1 MSVFGLYSEYYD
13 LLYSD
18 KDYEGEARYVGDL
31 IRGNAPKAKSVL
43 ELGCGTGAHA
53 GLLAQQ
59 GYAVTGID
67 MSQIMLDKAIDRKA
81 RLDTDAASR
90 LDFQQGDARTY
101 RSDQNFDVVISLFH
115 VFSYQN
121 TNDDLLA
128 TFETAAQHLR
138 PGGILIFDYW
148 YGPSVLTQR
157 PEVRIKRLENDRCK
171 VLRIAEPEIF
181 TTRNLVNVNY
191 WMLIDS
197 LVDGRT
203 ERITETHTMRYLF
216 IPEIEAFSSPL
227 FQPRSHFAWMST
239 RCPGFDDW
247 AALSVLE
254 RRE

>member
-1 MSVFGLYSEYYD
+1 MSVFGLYSDYYD

-31 IRGNAPKAKSVL
+31 IRQNAPTAYSVL
-43 ELGCGTGAHA
+43 ELGCGTGTHA
-53 GLLAQQ
+53 VLLAQQ
-59 GYAVTGID
+59 GYEVTGVD
-67 MSQIMLDKAIDRKA
+67 MSQTMLDKAVDRKA
-81 RLDTDAASR
+81 LLANDVTSR
-90 LDFQQGDARTY
+90 LDFQLGDARTY
-101 RSDQNFDVVISLFH
+101 RTDRKFDVVISLFH

-157 PEVRIKRLENDRCK
+157 PEVRVKRLENDRCK

-181 TTRNLVNVNY
+181 PSQNVVNVNY

-197 LVDGRT
+197 LVEGRT

-216 IPEIEAFSSPL
+216 IPEIEALSLKHFR
-227 FQPRSHFAWMST
+227 PRCHYAWMCT
-239 RCPGFDDW
+239 RAPGFADW